1 MKKILEGI
9 VVSNKMAKTVVV
21 KISSKSAHPIYR
33 KLIKR
38 DKKIKADIGSL
49 SPNLGDRVKIIE
61 TKPISKDK
69 HFKVMEVLKS
79 GSA

>member
-1 MKKILEGI
+1 MKKIFEGI

-21 KISSKSAHPIYR
+21 EVMSKSAHPIYK

-38 DKKIKADIGSL
+38 DKRIKVDTGSL
-49 SPNLGDRVKIIE
+49 SLNLGDRVKIVE

-69 HFKVMEVLKS
+69 HFKVVEVIKN